1 MRDDYLQAALKIV
14 GDPNILVN
22 MVSARVKQLKRGNRA
37 LIESLEKLLPEDV
50 ALREIAEGRITY
62 ELATAEEIAA
72 ERRRNAQTYGVS
84 NIRSASRQQAAGKA
98 AVLQLQG

>member
-1 MRDDYLQAALKIV
+1 MRNDYLQAALKIV
-14 GDPNILVN
+14 DDPNILVN
-22 MVSARVKQLKRGNRA
+22 MVSVRVKQLKRGNRA
-37 LIESLEKLLPEDV
+37 LIESLEKLLPEDI

-84 NIRSASRQQAAGKA
+84 NIRSAPKHQAAAKLA
-98 AVLQLQG
+98 PLQFQA